1 MREGWT
7 VKKLGDVC
15 TIGDGNYSSKYP
27 KASEFTFKGI
37 PFLTATNL
45 KNGIIISDGLRYIT
59 KEQHLTLLKGH
70 VKKNDLVIVVRGSS
84 TGNNSI
90 VSEKYAGSNLNS
102 QLAFLRVKDETLD
115 SEFLFQVFNSPD
127 VQEIVINSISGAA
140 QPQLPNNKLLD
151 IKIPVPPL
159 SEQKRIVKV
168 LDKAFAAIDK
178 AKANV
183 EKNLQNARELSE
195 NYLQNIVED
204 LRINC
209 PISTLANYL
218 ELITYGFTNPMPTA
232 DHGPY
237 MVTAKDVKNGIINYS
252 TARKTTQKAFDSL
265 LTDKSRP
272 QKGDVLVTKDGTL
285 GRLAVVEDAN
295 LCINQSVALL
305 RPNNKIDSHYLKN
318 LLSSKYYQDLMIAQA
333 GGATIK
339 HIYITRVDKMLVPTP
354 SIDVQ
359 KEIVK
364 KIDIVSSKVKRLE
377 ASYQQK
383 IRRLDELKKSILE
396 KAFSGQLTAS
406 TKTLIHE

>member
-1 MREGWT
+1 
-7 VKKLGDVC
+7 
-15 TIGDGNYSSKYP
+15 
-27 KASEFTFKGI
+27 
-37 PFLTATNL
+37 
-45 KNGIIISDGLRYIT
+45 
-59 KEQHLTLLKGH
+59 
-70 VKKNDLVIVVRGSS
+70 
-84 TGNNSI
+84 
-90 VSEKYAGSNLNS
+90 
-102 QLAFLRVKDETLD
+102 
-115 SEFLFQVFNSPD
+115 
-127 VQEIVINSISGAA
+127 
-140 QPQLPNNKLLD
+140 
-151 IKIPVPPL
+151 
-159 SEQKRIVKV
+159 
-168 LDKAFAAIDK
+168 
-178 AKANV
+178 
-183 EKNLQNARELSE
+183 
-195 NYLQNIVED
+195 
-204 LRINC
+204 
-209 PISTLANYL
+209 
-218 ELITYGFTNPMPTA
+218 MPTA